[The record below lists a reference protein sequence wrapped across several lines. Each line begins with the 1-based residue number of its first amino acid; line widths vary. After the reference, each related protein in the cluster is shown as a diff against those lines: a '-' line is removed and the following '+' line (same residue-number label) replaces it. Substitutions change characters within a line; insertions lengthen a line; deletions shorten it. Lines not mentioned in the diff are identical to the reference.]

1 MVVYISVPRY
11 YNRTIIIDRTRLTNQ
26 LQKKRLLQSRIKS
39 HISVYEERH
48 FELTGRKT
56 RQDLLKIVDKYR
68 RYAMK
73 VACCLIVCLKGSN
86 FVFMFLFHRRI
97 FAKRSL
103 GTSKKRK
110 ARHKRVRDWFRNC
123 DVNVGYVGTTYKM
136 SNSLRSQR
144 P

>member
-11 YNRTIIIDRTRLTNQ
+11 YNRTIVIDRTRLTNQ

-97 FAKRSL
+97 LQKEALELPRRGKRDIRECVIGS
-103 GTSKKRK
+103 GI
-110 ARHKRVRDWFRNC
+110 A
-123 DVNVGYVGTTYKM
+123 M
-136 SNSLRSQR
+136 
-144 P
+144 